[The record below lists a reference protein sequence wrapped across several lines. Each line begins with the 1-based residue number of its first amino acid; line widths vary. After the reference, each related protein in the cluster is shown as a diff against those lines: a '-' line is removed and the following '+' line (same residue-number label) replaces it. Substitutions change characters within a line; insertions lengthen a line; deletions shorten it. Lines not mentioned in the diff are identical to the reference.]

1 MIKRHIIHRTNIKS
15 LVIITGQQKSGKS
28 LLTKLIASF
37 SGPIKINI
45 DFALDNMIQ
54 LLKNNF
60 INKSQFKN
68 IFLLMIDNIFLN
80 NCIGRNLNLKKN
92 EESSIW
98 NTSKPKFYLKKINS
112 IINHFKLR
120 QIMKKENEFYL
131 TLHNFLEFKE
141 LSANPIKKIKIIYII
156 SNPIDQIY
164 KLYKAKKFITAGELT
179 DRSIFYNYKNDL
191 IFNDV
196 YGYEKKYLQSSRL
209 GKILLIKHIYDKA
222 DLQSLKKQNKNIK
235 IMALKYDKVIKN
247 LNFYSKKISEFI
259 NKDPSTKTK
268 KLMKSAEIKL
278 RIKECSHSKLEK
290 KKVYLLSKMKKK
302 YERDLFK
309 KILANSK
316 KINDY
321 TKNFSK

>member
-1 MIKRHIIHRTNIKS
+1 MANRHIIHRNNIKN

-28 LLTKLIASF
+28 ILTKLITTF
-37 SGPIKINI
+37 SEPIKVNI
-45 DFALDNMIQ
+45 DFALDNLIQ

-98 NTSKPKFYLKKINS
+98 STSKPRFYLKKINS
-112 IINHFKLR
+112 IINKVKLR
-120 QIMKKENEFYL
+120 KIIKKENEFYL

-141 LSANPIKKIKIIYII
+141 LSVNPIKKIKIIYII
-156 SNPIDQIY
+156 PNPIDQIY
-164 KLYKAKKFITAGELT
+164 KLYKSKKFITAGEAS
-179 DRSIFYNYKNDL
+179 DRSIFYNYKDKM

-196 YGYEKKYLQSSRL
+196 YGYEKKYLQSTRI
-209 GKILLIKHIYDKA
+209 GKILLIKDIYDKA
-222 DLQSLKKQNKNIK
+222 DLQSLKKKNKNIK
-235 IMALKYDKVIKN
+235 IMVLNYDEVVKN
-247 LNFYSKKISEFI
+247 LNFYSNKISKFL
-259 NKDPSTKTK
+259 NKDSSARTK
-268 KLMKSAEIKL
+268 KLIKSTEIKL
-278 RIKECSHSKLEK
+278 RIKDCSHSRLEK
-290 KKVYLLSKMKKK
+290 KRNYLLSKIKKK
-302 YERDLFK
+302 YEQDLFK
-309 KILANSK
+309 KILTNSK